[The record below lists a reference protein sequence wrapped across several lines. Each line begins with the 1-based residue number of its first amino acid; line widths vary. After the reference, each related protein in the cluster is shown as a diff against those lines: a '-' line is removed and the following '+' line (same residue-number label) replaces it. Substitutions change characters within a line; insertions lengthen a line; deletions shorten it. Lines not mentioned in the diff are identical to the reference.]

1 MNLFY
6 NPYNGKDKNEFEK
19 KSVEYFHE
27 DRSCFKGNNLKYLVL
42 FSRESLSNDTYIS
55 DFNDTISH
63 LCDSGLKPSDIVF
76 AYYNNYSKKTF
87 SKKELGNLK
96 KLDMCAKSLG
106 VTAGVFDY
114 KDVFDYQSVANADK
128 IIKEQANA
136 IKKNNYSPLEKLLHS
151 YLIVSNREYEDEN
164 KRTDNLSISRSVY
177 GVLNGDKIVCAGFSE
192 YIKALVNE
200 IDDPNLTV
208 FANNISVQNYKK
220 GKIDNGPHQNNIVYI
235 KDDKYKIDGFYYLD
249 ATWDEGEKETL
260 HFFLLEIDN
269 VKNIKSYSTKIEM
282 RDFYE
287 ELVKK
292 RNRISK
298 YRAQKNKGKISHRE
312 PKDRSIINYYKTV
325 PWSRYGSLSS
335 CKLNLMKEIEFVDVD
350 DPSDTLLSKFLLSR
364 QDFKD
369 YVVLYETMH
378 NVKNSNLGFDK
389 LLEKN
394 AKIAE
399 EDITKLNTMYND
411 KALFKYLKKHSP
423 HIDVGPIQN
432 ALQKVLTAMYP
443 KKSKD
448 EISKKVY
455 DVIKDNIVSAKNE
468 NFNNAKTI
476 WTELEDLK

>member
-6 NPYNGKDKNEFEK
+6 EPYNGEDEKEFEK
-19 KSVEYFHE
+19 KSVEHFHE
-27 DRSCFKGNNLKYLVL
+27 DRSYFKGNNLKYLVL
-42 FSRESLSNDTYIS
+42 FNRESLSSDTYVS

-76 AYYNNYSKKTF
+76 GYYNNYSKKTF

-96 KLDMCAKSLG
+96 MLDMRAKSLG
-106 VTAGVFDY
+106 VTAGVYDY
-114 KDVFDYQSVANADK
+114 RDVFDYQSVANADK

-136 IKKNNYSPLEKLLHS
+136 IKKNDYSPLEKLLHA
-151 YLIVSNREYEDEN
+151 YLTVSNREFKYEYKGLDGV
-164 KRTDNLSISRSVY
+164 SASRSVY
-177 GVLNGDKIVCAGFSE
+177 GVLNSEKIVCVGFSE
-192 YIKALVNE
+192 YLKALVNE
-200 IDDPNLTV
+200 TNDPNLTV
-208 FANNISVQNYKK
+208 FANNISVQSYNK
-220 GKIDNGPHQNNIVYI
+220 GKIDPGLHHNNIVYI

-249 ATWDEGEKETL
+249 ATWDDGEKERL
-260 HFFLLEIDN
+260 NFFLLDIDN
-269 VKNIKSYSTKIEM
+269 VKNIKSYSKKIKM

-287 ELVKK
+287 ELAKNKNRRSKFRVKK
-292 RNRISK
+292 
-298 YRAQKNKGKISHRE
+298 NKSKISYRE
-312 PKDRSIINYYKTV
+312 SKDKSIVNYYITM
-325 PWSRYGSLSS
+325 PRSWYSSLSS
-335 CKLNLMKEIEFVDVD
+335 CKLNLMKEIKLVDVE
-350 DPSDTLLSKFLLSR
+350 DPSDKLLSKYLLSR

-378 NVKNSNLGFDK
+378 NLKNSNLSFDK

-432 ALQKVLTAMYP
+432 ALQKVFTAMYP
-443 KKSKD
+443 QKTKD

-455 DVIKDNIVSAKNE
+455 EVIKENIRTAKKSHFKND
-468 NFNNAKTI
+468 KTV